1 MSRGKTIGL
10 SVLAVL
16 FAGGALAYMYRD
28 SIGSSAITYLTRDL
42 IGPRP
47 AFQNDSQKVR
57 TEWVEMRD
65 GTRLFTRIYLPEGEG
80 PWPTLLVR
88 DAYQFQRYLTCH
100 YYVRYGFA
108 CVHQDVRGQ
117 GESEGEWYPLR
128 HEQSDGQ
135 DTLAWL
141 TAQEFQNRNVALI
154 GGSYLGLSQWAVASD
169 LPDQVKTI
177 VPTTSHGDFY
187 EMVYRNGSFTQG
199 VAGLWSAEIFYPLSE
214 KQDAADKWMEEVVPL
229 RPAVDAPRDQ
239 FKDAWTSYS
248 DYIRHPDKT
257 DAYWQQDYYQNLR
270 TAHRSVDVPV
280 LWIARWHDFFL
291 EGTLEQFDELPTRDE
306 SLLLIQ
312 PGQHA
317 GLTADLNYEAVGYTE
332 FATTLAW
339 LNHHLKGQPLPDKL
353 RSNVIYYEN
362 GADRWQQASKWPRKA
377 GSSVELQLA
386 DLDAS
391 ANCGGALTPDLK
403 IESLEPT
410 RFAYDPADPV
420 RTNGGA
426 FMLNPNFAP
435 SAVAEQ
441 SDTACQRKDILS
453 FRSLPYGDG
462 LHISGDISIE
472 LSVSSSAPDTS
483 FTVKLSEVF
492 ADGRV
497 CNIRDDITTLS
508 SQGQA
513 GANPA
518 LLKFD
523 LMPIDWTL
531 KPGSRLQLD
540 VSSSNF
546 PAFPAHTNT
555 EGLWS
560 EATESKIA
568 EQTLYSGRLKL
579 TITDKKQ

>member
-10 SVLAVL
+10 SVLAILV
-16 FAGGALAYMYRD
+16 AGGALAYAYRD

-57 TEWVEMRD
+57 TDWVEMRD
-65 GTRLFTRIYLPEGEG
+65 GTRLFTRVYLPEGEG

-88 DAYQFQRYLTCH
+88 DAYQFQRFMTCH

-141 TAQEFQNRNVALI
+141 LEQDFHNDQLALV
-154 GGSYLGLSQWAVASD
+154 GGSYLGLTQWAVASD

-187 EMVYRNGSFTQG
+187 EMVYRNGNFTQG

-214 KQDAADKWMEEVVPL
+214 KQHAADKWMEEVVPS
-229 RPAVDAPRDQ
+229 RPAVEAPRDQ

-248 DYIRHPDKT
+248 DYIRHPEKSDP
-257 DAYWQQDYYQNLR
+257 YWQQDYYENLR

-291 EGTLEQFDELPTRDE
+291 EGTLEKFEELPSRDQ

-317 GLTADLNYEAVGYTE
+317 GLTTDLNYENVDFTE
-332 FATTLAW
+332 FATTLSW
-339 LNHHLKGQPLPDKL
+339 LNHHLKGEALPKDL

-362 GADRWQQASKWPRKA
+362 GADDWKSGNVWPP
-377 GSSVELQLA
+377 Q
-386 DLDAS
+386 
-391 ANCGGALTPDLK
+391 NGGALTLHLTNLSDASTCGGVLSMGPS
-403 IESLEPT
+403 IEDQAPAQYT
-410 RFAYDPADPV
+410 YDPDSPV
-420 RTNGGA
+420 PTLGGA

-441 SDTACQRKDILS
+441 GDSVCSREDVLS
-453 FRSLPYGDG
+453 FSSAAFDEG
-462 LHISGDISIE
+462 LHIAGGISVD
-472 LSVSSSAPDTS
+472 LSISTSAPDTD

-497 CNIRDDITTLS
+497 WNIRDDIATLS
-508 SQGQA
+508 A
-513 GANPA
+513 LGAVGPGEA
-518 LLKFD
+518 EITLQLP
-523 LMPIDWTL
+523 PIDWVL
-531 KPGSRLQLD
+531 KPGSSLRLD

-546 PAFPAHTNT
+546 PAFPTHTNKA
-555 EGLWS
+555 GLWS
-560 EATESKIA
+560 EIKTVESA
-568 EQTLYSGRLKL
+568 EQLVSGGSLELAVIR
-579 TITDKKQ
+579 